1 MGIQING
8 STDTISAIDGSLTL
22 EGGELRTVSG
32 LNVTGVVTATS
43 YIAGAGST
51 SAPSISP
58 SGDSNTGIF
67 FPSADTIAFGE
78 GGVEAARIDSSG
90 RFGIGTTIPGQ
101 KLHVESSSSTYIQV
115 RNTGDS
121 VNAYYG
127 VDTAAAWVGS
137 STNHPLALHTNNT
150 ERARIDSSGRLL
162 VGTDSSSGDAATNS
176 QLVVAGS
183 SVNANGALAL
193 TRNSANPSAGQ
204 GIGQI
209 YFADS
214 NGGRGAW
221 IQGQSDGTWGS
232 SDYPGRLVFSTTAD
246 GASSPTERMRID
258 SIGRT
263 MIAQTAVTDFAALSL
278 TFNNSTPAA
287 TPATGIAINQANAA
301 TGTLMGFRN
310 SAGTVIGYVSNNNNG
325 TITYNNTSD
334 YRLKENVV
342 PLIDAVKRVQ
352 ELKPSRFNFIGFP
365 GKTIDG
371 FLAHEAQAVVPE
383 CVTGTKDEVDADG
396 NPVYQGIDQSKLVPL
411 LTAAMQ
417 EALAKIE
424 TLETANASQAAT
436 IAALDAR
443 LTALESA

>member
-32 LNVTGVVTATS
+32 LSVTGVVTATS

-78 GGVEAARIDSSG
+78 GGVESARIDSSG

-209 YFADS
+209 FFADS
-214 NGGRGAW
+214 NGGRGAG

-232 SDYPGRLVFSTTAD
+232 SDYPGRLVFFTTAD
-246 GASSPTERMRID
+246 AAASPTERLRITSDGTLQLRNSPGIDFSQIQTNAGGMTSETLD
-258 SIGRT
+258 SYEEGIWTPSAFNGANGATTTVNASNRAANYVKIGNMVYISCFCNLT
-263 MIAQTAVTDFAALSL
+263 KGTNTANFEITGLPFAVDGTNSAHYALAVGYFSGFANDMSCVYFTAQPSSSQCLGRFIPASHATNVSSL
-278 TFNNSTPAA
+278 TGGNL
-287 TPATGIAINQANAA
+287 G
-301 TGTLMGFRN
+301 TGTVEIMFGGCYR
-310 SAGTVIGYVSNNNNG
+310 
-325 TITYNNTSD
+325 TS
-334 YRLKENVV
+334 
-342 PLIDAVKRVQ
+342 
-352 ELKPSRFNFIGFP
+352 
-365 GKTIDG
+365 
-371 FLAHEAQAVVPE
+371 
-383 CVTGTKDEVDADG
+383 
-396 NPVYQGIDQSKLVPL
+396 
-411 LTAAMQ
+411 
-417 EALAKIE
+417 
-424 TLETANASQAAT
+424 
-436 IAALDAR
+436 
-443 LTALESA
+443 